1 MVVCVGRPPSLLV
14 HQLACFIIVLPPDK
28 RVVTQGGGH
37 HPTAVEWS
45 F

>member
-1 MVVCVGRPPSLLV
+1 MVVCVGRLPSLLV